1 MIIPRRKRALPHTRQ
16 LAEGDVCDHCGTQ
29 VVPIVYGFPAPDAF
43 EDVEAGRIVLGGC
56 MMYPLAPDF
65 ACPTKGCAGA

>member
-1 MIIPRRKRALPHTRQ
+1 MARRASAARM
-16 LAEGDVCDHCGTQ
+16 LAEGDACVLCGAT

-43 EDVEAGRIVLGGC
+43 DEVEAGRIVLGGC
-56 MMYPLAPDF
+56 MMYPNAPDY